1 MTPRSH
7 DEYLAELG
15 YGPTAS
21 QDGRGSVS
29 ADASY
34 RPECGHTHAAPS
46 AELIPD
52 TLTDRGN
59 AQLFIQHYA
68 NCYRHVPGLG
78 WYRWDNTRWRSDEE
92 DTVLWAAGD
101 LAERLAASD
110 PRGIHTTQSL
120 RQHRLHL
127 LSTSGLNAMLQQ
139 LRSAPAIVLRPDLLD
154 ADPYMLCTPDGL
166 VDLRTG
172 VLRAPDPRKDFH
184 SRSTTVGPR
193 PISTPRWHRFLA
205 DTFGDGV
212 SGERMTSF
220 LQLLLG
226 YSITGDVGGEV
237 MPFMFGGG
245 KNGKTVLLEVLMRIL
260 GDYAD
265 AAPPGFLMARPV
277 ESHPTDL
284 AELHGRRIIAVS
296 EVKPGDR
303 LDEARVKFLTDG
315 TRIQAR
321 RMRQG
326 HFWFEPTHKLW
337 LQGNH
342 RPEVS
347 TGGYAFW
354 RRIRVIPFDRVVP
367 EDRRV
372 DNLAEILA
380 AEEGP
385 GILKWLID
393 GAGRYLNGDRD
404 FTGPQRVRIA
414 TRTYAEIEDHTTRF
428 FDEHRDFHRHSA
440 GYAHL
445 YSAYRRWC
453 VTECVQAIPSH
464 AFRERAREIQGVASR
479 MHRDQSRS
487 QKSYADSQSCISEP
501 IT

>member
-7 DEYLAELG
+7 EEYLAELSC
-15 YGPTAS
+15 GPTAG
-21 QDGRGSVS
+21 QDSRDLVS
-29 ADASY
+29 ANASY
-34 RPECGHTHAAPS
+34 APECGHTRAAPS

-59 AQLFIQHYA
+59 AQLFIRHYA

-110 PRGIHTTQSL
+110 PGGIHTAQSL
-120 RQHRLHL
+120 RQHRLHS

-172 VLRAPDPRKDFH
+172 VIHAPDPRKDFH
-184 SRSTTVGPR
+184 SRSTTVGPE
-193 PISTPRWHRFLA
+193 PISTPLWHRFLA

-212 SGERMTSF
+212 SGTRMISF
-220 LQLLLG
+220 LHLLLG

-303 LDEARVKFLTDG
+303 LDEARVKFLTNG
-315 TRIQAR
+315 ARIQAR
-321 RMRQG
+321 RMRQSY
-326 HFWFEPTHKLW
+326 FWFEPTHKLW

-367 EDRRV
+367 EDRRM

-380 AEEGP
+380 TEEGP

-393 GAGRYLNGDRD
+393 GASRYLNGDRD
-404 FTGPQRVRIA
+404 FAGPPRVRIA

-428 FDEHRDFHRHSA
+428 FDEHGDSLPHSA
-440 GYAHL
+440 EYAHL

-453 VTECVQAIPSH
+453 VAECVQAIPSH
-464 AFRERAREIQGVASR
+464 AFGERAREMLGVASPR
-479 MHRDQSRS
+479 HRD
-487 QKSYADSQSCISEP
+487 
-501 IT
+501 